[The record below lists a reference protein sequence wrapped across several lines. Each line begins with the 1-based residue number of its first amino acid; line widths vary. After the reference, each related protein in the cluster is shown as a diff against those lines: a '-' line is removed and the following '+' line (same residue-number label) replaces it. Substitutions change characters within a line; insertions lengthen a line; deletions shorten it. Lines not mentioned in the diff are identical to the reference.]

1 MDWSKQEQ
9 AMYDASRQNISPTL
23 YHLAMSQGYKKYEG
37 HRVHRDNYRAV
48 PGNVGSLPPRERIER
63 DPDFYRL
70 TDGQVGGPG
79 KKTIAR
85 GKGKAKTPTEMTSQ
99 RRYRKAARVKRPIE
113 LA

>member
-1 MDWSKQEQ
+1 MDWTKEDQ
-9 AMYDASRQNISPTL
+9 ARYHASRSRFDTHPKWQAFPKSAGSHNPKIQARP
-23 YHLAMSQGYKKYEG
+23 
-37 HRVHRDNYRAV
+37 V
-48 PGNVGSLPPRERIER
+48 PGDVGSLPPRERIER

-99 RRYRKAARVKRPIE
+99 RRYRKADRVKRPIE